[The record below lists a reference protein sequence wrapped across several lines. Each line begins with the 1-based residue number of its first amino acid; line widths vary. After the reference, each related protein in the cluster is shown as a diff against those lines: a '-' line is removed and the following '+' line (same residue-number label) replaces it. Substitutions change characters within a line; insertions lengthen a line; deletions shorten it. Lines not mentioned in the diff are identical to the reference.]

1 MVGRWGINHTTW
13 NLNFHIWYKVKI
25 WNSSSPFVQEKML
38 LSLWAHEWWVVYKP
52 LLTFTECQMNKSHFP
67 TWHQCSTLFIKRYSN
82 ANFNSKEGVSFSMVR
97 ETGKW
102 YWKNTK
108 LLMNRYSKF
117 QIWLYW
123 NISVKILLPKSEFE
137 EISQAVMVI
146 KKKNLRQE
154 QAFTKSNVFT
164 EAAYWY
170 PMARWSS
177 DGRKIIKFYW
187 KQNF

>member
-1 MVGRWGINHTTW
+1 MV
-13 NLNFHIWYKVKI
+13 K
-25 WNSSSPFVQEKML
+25 
-38 LSLWAHEWWVVYKP
+38 
-52 LLTFTECQMNKSHFP
+52 
-67 TWHQCSTLFIKRYSN
+67 
-82 ANFNSKEGVSFSMVR
+82 

-108 LLMNRYSKF
+108 LLMNRYSNF

-164 EAAYWY
+164 VAAY
-170 PMARWSS
+170 
-177 DGRKIIKFYW
+177 
-187 KQNF
+187 